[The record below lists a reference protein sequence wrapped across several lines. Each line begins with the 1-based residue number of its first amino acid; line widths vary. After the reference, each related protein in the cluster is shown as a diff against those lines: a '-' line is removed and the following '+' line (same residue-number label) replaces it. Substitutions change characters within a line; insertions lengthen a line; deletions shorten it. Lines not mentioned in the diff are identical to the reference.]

1 MVALYGKN
9 SKKMTNKKLTIK
21 ELFSEEPELSYP
33 TQFGIFVYGKLHD
46 TLSDELAANASAESL
61 KRIHPEWKIEVHPID
76 ENGNMLQ
83 INIDGSMMNENNSQS
98 NRMIELVK
106 SFEQKGEIIKEKVKN
121 VDIKK
126 LEEEKKRLKE
136 VAKLDEANQLNY
148 FTGNVPG
155 NMGTNTINTA
165 FNSKN
170 LTPGQTINTA
180 FANTNQSYNPNTN
193 KPYNPN
199 YSYLQ
204 PAEALRLAIS
214 RTLNSGAPVNDLGFY
229 EEINRELNILGFNA
243 KSPLDIKQTLL
254 AMIKD

>member
-136 VAKLDEANQLNY
+136 VAKLDEA
-148 FTGNVPG
+148 
-155 NMGTNTINTA
+155 TINTA